1 MLFFYLMKVT
11 QAKLIKI
18 ACLSENQEVLK
29 SNLDQ
34 MEKNSHAYRVE
45 YETNSVLLQTQV
57 RNLKNNFTPRE

>member
-1 MLFFYLMKVT
+1 MKVT

-34 MEKNSHAYRVE
+34 MEKNSQAYRVE